1 MKLLTK
7 YNKKVIEIPA
17 RKIRPNKTQPRQD
30 FYEEDLR
37 SLSQSISNN
46 GLLQPLTVRKL
57 KNDEYELIAGERRL
71 RASVMAGFTKIPCIV
86 MKCSDKDSAI
96 FALIENL
103 QRKDLGMFEEAR
115 GINRLIRKYGITQ
128 EQAAIQLGKKQS
140 TVANK
145 LRLLRLSYDEQDWI
159 VQAGLTE
166 RHARALLKIQNE
178 DSRKEVLSHIIAEN
192 LNVKET
198 EKYISS
204 LLDNKKVQPLHNNN
218 NNNNDKKI
226 VVKDV
231 RIFVNTISR
240 AVDTMRMSG
249 IDAVSNKEETEDY
262 IEYTVKIPKETALEK
277 SRCLK
282 MLSS

>member
-178 DSRKEVLSHIIAEN
+178 DSRKEALSHIIAEN

-204 LLDNKKVQPLHNNN
+204 LLDNNKKVQPLH

>member
-1 MKLLTK
+1 MKLLSK

-218 NNNNDKKI
+218 NNDKKI

>member
-17 RKIRPNKTQPRQD
+17 RKIRPNKTQPRQT

-57 KNDEYELIAGERRL
+57 KNDEYELVAGERRL

-159 VQAGLTE
+159 IQAGLSE
-166 RHARALLKIQNE
+166 RHARALLKIQDE
-178 DSRKEVLSHIIAEN
+178 GSRKEALSHIIAEN

-204 LLDNKKVQPLHNNN
+204 LLDNKKVQPLHNNV
-218 NNNNDKKI
+218 DKKI

-249 IDAVSNKEETEDY
+249 IDAVSNKEETDDY

-282 MLSS
+282 VLSS

>member
-17 RKIRPNKTQPRQD
+17 RKIRPNKTQPRQT

-57 KNDEYELIAGERRL
+57 KNDEYELVAGERRL

-218 NNNNDKKI
+218 NDKKI

>member
-198 EKYISS
+198 EKHISS
-204 LLDNKKVQPLHNNN
+204 LLDNKKVQPLHNN

-262 IEYTVKIPKETALEK
+262 IEYKVKIPKETALEK

>member
-159 VQAGLTE
+159 VQAGLSE

-204 LLDNKKVQPLHNNN
+204 LLDNNKKVQPLHN

>member
-1 MKLLTK
+1 MRLLTK

-17 RKIRPNKTQPRQD
+17 RKIRPNKTQPRQT

-145 LRLLRLSYDEQDWI
+145 LRLLRLSYDEQDYI
-159 VQAGLTE
+159 TQAGLTE
-166 RHARALLKIQNE
+166 RHARALLRIQDEN
-178 DSRKEVLSHIIAEN
+178 SRKEALSYIITEN

-198 EKYISS
+198 EKYVSS
-204 LLDNKKVQPLHNNN
+204 LLDNKKVQPIH
-218 NNNNDKKI
+218 NNNDKKI

-249 IDAVSNKEETEDY
+249 IDAISNKEETDDY
-262 IEYTVKIPKETALEK
+262 IEYTVKIPKDSALAK
-277 SRCLK
+277 ARCLK

>member
-17 RKIRPNKTQPRQD
+17 RKIRPNKTQPRQT

-57 KNDEYELIAGERRL
+57 KNDEYELVAGERRL

-218 NNNNDKKI
+218 DKKI

>member
-159 VQAGLTE
+159 TQAGLTE
-166 RHARALLKIQNE
+166 RHARALLKIQDE

-192 LNVKET
+192 L
-198 EKYISS
+198 S
-204 LLDNKKVQPLHNNN
+204 
-218 NNNNDKKI
+218 
-226 VVKDV
+226 
-231 RIFVNTISR
+231 
-240 AVDTMRMSG
+240 
-249 IDAVSNKEETEDY
+249 
-262 IEYTVKIPKETALEK
+262 
-277 SRCLK
+277 
-282 MLSS
+282 

>member
-204 LLDNKKVQPLHNNN
+204 LLDNNKKVQPLH

-240 AVDTMRMSG
+240 AVDIMRMSG

>member
-159 VQAGLTE
+159 EQAGLTE

-204 LLDNKKVQPLHNNN
+204 LLDNKKVQPLH

>member
-1 MKLLTK
+1 M
-7 YNKKVIEIPA
+7 N
-17 RKIRPNKTQPRQD
+17 
-30 FYEEDLR
+30 
-37 SLSQSISNN
+37 
-46 GLLQPLTVRKL
+46 
-57 KNDEYELIAGERRL
+57 LIAGERRL

-159 VQAGLTE
+159 TQAGLTE
-166 RHARALLKIQNE
+166 RHARALLKIQDE

-198 EKYISS
+198 EKYIAS
-204 LLDNKKVQPLHNNN
+204 LLDNKKVQPLHNNT
-218 NNNNDKKI
+218 DKKI

>member
-1 MKLLTK
+1 MGSEKC
-7 YNKKVIEIPA
+7 
-17 RKIRPNKTQPRQD
+17 IR
-30 FYEEDLR
+30 
-37 SLSQSISNN
+37 
-46 GLLQPLTVRKL
+46 
-57 KNDEYELIAGERRL
+57 
-71 RASVMAGFTKIPCIV
+71 
-86 MKCSDKDSAI
+86 DS
-96 FALIENL
+96 
-103 QRKDLGMFEEAR
+103 
-115 GINRLIRKYGITQ
+115 
-128 EQAAIQLGKKQS
+128 
-140 TVANK
+140 
-145 LRLLRLSYDEQDWI
+145 
-159 VQAGLTE
+159 
-166 RHARALLKIQNE
+166 ARALLKIQNE

-218 NNNNDKKI
+218 DKKI

-262 IEYTVKIPKETALEK
+262 IEYTVKISKETALEK

>member
-204 LLDNKKVQPLHNNN
+204 LLDNKNVQPLH

>member
-17 RKIRPNKTQPRQD
+17 RKIRPNKTQPRQT

-57 KNDEYELIAGERRL
+57 KNDEYELVAGERRL

-159 VQAGLTE
+159 IQAGLSE
-166 RHARALLKIQNE
+166 RHARALLKIQDE
-178 DSRKEVLSHIIAEN
+178 ESRKEALSHIIAEN

-204 LLDNKKVQPLHNNN
+204 LLDNKKVQPLHNNV
-218 NNNNDKKI
+218 DKKI

-249 IDAVSNKEETEDY
+249 IDAVSNKEETDDY

-282 MLSS
+282 VLSS

>member
-17 RKIRPNKTQPRQD
+17 RKIRPNKTQPRQY

-71 RASVMAGFTKIPCIV
+71 RASVMAGFSKIPCIV

-159 VQAGLTE
+159 TQAGLTE
-166 RHARALLKIQNE
+166 RHARALLKIQDE

-204 LLDNKKVQPLHNNN
+204 LLDNKKVQPLHNNT
-218 NNNNDKKI
+218 DKKI

-249 IDAVSNKEETEDY
+249 IDAVSKKEETEDY

>member
-7 YNKKVIEIPA
+7 YNKKVIEIQA

-218 NNNNDKKI
+218 DKKI

>member
-30 FYEEDLR
+30 FYEENLR

-218 NNNNDKKI
+218 NDKKI

>member
-17 RKIRPNKTQPRQD
+17 RKIRPNKTQPRQT

-57 KNDEYELIAGERRL
+57 KNDEYELVAGERRL

-159 VQAGLTE
+159 IQAGLSE
-166 RHARALLKIQNE
+166 RHARALLKIQDE
-178 DSRKEVLSHIIAEN
+178 ESRKEALSHIIAEN

-204 LLDNKKVQPLHNNN
+204 LLDNKKVQPLHNNV
-218 NNNNDKKI
+218 DKKI

-282 MLSS
+282 VLSS

>member
-204 LLDNKKVQPLHNNN
+204 LLDIKKVQPLH

>member
-103 QRKDLGMFEEAR
+103 QRKNLGMFEEAR

-218 NNNNDKKI
+218 NDKKI

-249 IDAVSNKEETEDY
+249 IDAVSNKEETDDY

>member
-166 RHARALLKIQNE
+166 RHARALLKIQSE

-204 LLDNKKVQPLHNNN
+204 LLDNKKVQPLH

>member
-17 RKIRPNKTQPRQD
+17 RKIRPNKTQPRQT

-218 NNNNDKKI
+218 NNNDKKI

>member
-37 SLSQSISNN
+37 PLSQSISNN

-178 DSRKEVLSHIIAEN
+178 DSRKEALSHIIAEN

-204 LLDNKKVQPLHNNN
+204 LLDNKKVQPLH

>member
-57 KNDEYELIAGERRL
+57 KNDEYELVAGERRL

-159 VQAGLTE
+159 IQAGLSE

-204 LLDNKKVQPLHNNN
+204 LLENKKVQPLH

>member
-17 RKIRPNKTQPRQD
+17 RKIRPNKTQPRQT

-57 KNDEYELIAGERRL
+57 KNDEYELVAGERRL

-103 QRKDLGMFEEAR
+103 QRKDLEMFEEAR

-218 NNNNDKKI
+218 DKKI

>member
-57 KNDEYELIAGERRL
+57 KNDEYELVAGERRL

-204 LLDNKKVQPLHNNN
+204 LLNNKKVQPLH

>member
-178 DSRKEVLSHIIAEN
+178 DNRKEVLSHIIAEN

-204 LLDNKKVQPLHNNN
+204 LLDNKKVQPLHN

>member
-204 LLDNKKVQPLHNNN
+204 LLDNNKKVQPLH

-249 IDAVSNKEETEDY
+249 IDAVSNKKETEDY

>member
-204 LLDNKKVQPLHNNN
+204 LLNNKKVQPLH

>member
-159 VQAGLTE
+159 IQAGLTE

-204 LLDNKKVQPLHNNN
+204 LLDNKKVQPLHN

>member
-17 RKIRPNKTQPRQD
+17 RKIRPNKTQPRQT

-57 KNDEYELIAGERRL
+57 KNDEYELVAGERRL

-159 VQAGLTE
+159 VQAGLSE
-166 RHARALLKIQNE
+166 RHARALLKIQDE
-178 DSRKEVLSHIIAEN
+178 ESRKEALSHIIAEN

-204 LLDNKKVQPLHNNN
+204 LLDNKKVQPLHNNV
-218 NNNNDKKI
+218 DKKI

-249 IDAVSNKEETEDY
+249 IDAVSNKEETDDY

-282 MLSS
+282 VLSS

>member
-37 SLSQSISNN
+37 SLSQTISNN

-71 RASVMAGFTKIPCIV
+71 RASVMAGFSKIPCIV

-159 VQAGLTE
+159 TQAGLSE
-166 RHARALLKIQNE
+166 RHARALLKIQDE

-204 LLDNKKVQPLHNNN
+204 LLDNKKVQPLHNNT
-218 NNNNDKKI
+218 DKKI

-249 IDAVSNKEETEDY
+249 IDAVSKKEETEDY

>member
-17 RKIRPNKTQPRQD
+17 RKIRPNKTQPRQT

-159 VQAGLTE
+159 IQAGLSE
-166 RHARALLKIQNE
+166 RHARALLKIQDE
-178 DSRKEVLSHIIAEN
+178 ESRKEALSHIIAEN

-204 LLDNKKVQPLHNNN
+204 LLDNKKVQPLHNNV
-218 NNNNDKKI
+218 DKKI

-249 IDAVSNKEETEDY
+249 IDAVSNKEETDDY